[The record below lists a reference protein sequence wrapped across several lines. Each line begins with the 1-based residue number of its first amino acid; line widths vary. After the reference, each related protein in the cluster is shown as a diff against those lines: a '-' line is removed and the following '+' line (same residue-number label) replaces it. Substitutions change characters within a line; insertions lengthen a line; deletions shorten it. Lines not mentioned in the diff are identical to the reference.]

1 LALSDVVA
9 SGGREPY
16 IPGFKRPLNRSLSHQ
31 QNGSMLRGIHKASS
45 NWLGRAVMGVL
56 LGLIAISFGIWGIG
70 DIFRGF
76 GQSTVAKIGGTEIRV
91 EQFRQTYQ
99 DRLQQI
105 SRQVGRPV
113 TPDQARA
120 LGIDRQ
126 MLAEVVA
133 QTVLDERAKALK
145 LGVTEQEVARR
156 VMDDP
161 TFRGLSGQFDRSRFE
176 FLLRQIGYTE
186 ARYLAEQRRSML
198 RQQLTGTVG
207 SELVPP
213 KAAAEALNRYRN
225 EQRSIDFVLLD
236 RAQAGDVADPTPD
249 VLTKYFEERKV
260 LFRAPEYRKALLVTL
275 TPAELAAGVEI
286 SDADLKKGYE
296 ERKARYATAERRQ
309 LQQIAFPNIE
319 EAKAAAERIAKGT
332 TFAALAAERG
342 LKDPDIDLGTLAQS
356 AMVDRAVADA
366 AFALKQGEVSAPVEG
381 RFGIVLVHV
390 VKVEPSSTKPLE
402 EVADELKKDM
412 AAERSASNMIKL
424 HDSIEDER
432 LGGAALADIAK
443 KLNLKTRTIEAIDRS
458 GQGLDGKPVADLPQ
472 GIDLT
477 GAIFRA
483 DHGSDND
490 PLTIPQRGGY
500 VWYDVVEIKPARD
513 RPLDG
518 VKDQLVARW
527 RDDQIAA
534 RLKAKADEMLEKV
547 KAGTP
552 FLEVAK
558 ANKLNPEWRP
568 GLKRGNPPPGIP
580 ARALDE
586 VFRTPK
592 DAVATTEGA
601 SVTDRIVFVV
611 TEITV
616 PQLDPETDD
625 AKRID
630 ETLRRAM
637 ADDLLAQY
645 VSRLET
651 DIGVS
656 INQAALNQ
664 VTGASPA
671 N

>member
-1 LALSDVVA
+1 
-9 SGGREPY
+9 
-16 IPGFKRPLNRSLSHQ
+16 
-31 QNGSMLRGIHKASS
+31 
-45 NWLGRAVMGVL
+45 MGVL

-76 GQSTVAKIGGTEIRV
+76 GQSTVAKVGSTEIRIDH
-91 EQFRQTYQ
+91 FRQSYQ

-126 MLAEVVA
+126 MLAQVIAE
-133 QTVLDERAKALK
+133 TVLDERARTLK
-145 LGVTEQEVARR
+145 LGLTEQEVARR

-161 TFRGLSGQFDRSRFE
+161 NFRGLSGQFDRSRFE
-176 FLLRQIGYTE
+176 FVIRQVGYTE
-186 ARYLAEQRRSML
+186 ARYLAEQRRSLL
-198 RQQLTGTVG
+198 RQQLVGTVG
-207 SELVPP
+207 GELALP

-236 RAQAGDVADPTPD
+236 RTQAGEIADPTPD
-249 VLTKYFEERKV
+249 VLAKYFEERKV
-260 LFRAPEYRKALLVTL
+260 LFRAPEYRKVLLVTL

-296 ERKARYATAERRQ
+296 ERKARYVTAERRQ
-309 LQQIAFPNIE
+309 LQQIAFPTID
-319 EAKAAAERIAKGT
+319 EAKAAADRIAKGT

-342 LKDPDIDLGTLAQS
+342 LKDSDIDLGTMAQS

-390 VKVEPSSTKPLE
+390 VKVEPTSTKPLE
-402 EVADELKKDM
+402 EVTDELKKDM
-412 AAERSASNMIKL
+412 AAERSASDLTKL

-432 LGGAALADIAK
+432 LGGATLADIAK
-443 KLNLKTRTIEAIDRS
+443 KLNLKARTIEAIDRS
-458 GQGLDGKPVADLPQ
+458 GQDLDGKPIADLPQ
-472 GIDLT
+472 AIDLT

-483 DHGSDND
+483 DQGSDND

-500 VWYDVVEIKPARD
+500 VWFDVAENKPARD
-513 RPLDG
+513 RPLEE
-518 VKDQLVARW
+518 VKDQLVTRW
-527 RDDQIAA
+527 RDDQIVA
-534 RLKAKADEMLEKV
+534 RLKAKAGEMVEKI

-552 FLEVAK
+552 FAEVAK

-568 GLKRGNPPPGIP
+568 GLKRGNPPSGIP

-586 VFRTPK
+586 VFRTSK
-592 DAVATTEGA
+592 DAVTTAEGA
-601 SVTDRIVFVV
+601 SITDRLVFVV

-616 PQLDPETDD
+616 PPFDPESDD
-625 AKRID
+625 GKRID
-630 ETLRRAM
+630 EMLRRAM
-637 ADDLLAQY
+637 SDDLLAQY

>member
-1 LALSDVVA
+1 
-9 SGGREPY
+9 
-16 IPGFKRPLNRSLSHQ
+16 
-31 QNGSMLRGIHKASS
+31 
-45 NWLGRAVMGVL
+45 MGVL

-76 GQSTVAKIGGTEIRV
+76 GQSTVAKVGSTEIRV
-91 EQFRQTYQ
+91 DQFRQSYQ

-126 MLAEVVA
+126 MLAQVIAE
-133 QTVLDERAKALK
+133 TVLDERARALK
-145 LGVTEQEVARR
+145 LGLTEQEVARR

-161 TFRGLSGQFDRSRFE
+161 NFRGLSGQFDRSRFE
-176 FLLRQIGYTE
+176 FVIRQVGYTE
-186 ARYLAEQRRSML
+186 ARYLAEQRRSLL
-198 RQQLTGTVG
+198 RQQLVGTVG
-207 SELVPP
+207 GELAPP

-225 EQRSIDFVLLD
+225 EQRSIDFVSLD
-236 RAQAGDVADPTPD
+236 RAQAGEIADPTPD
-249 VLTKYFEERKV
+249 VLAKYFEERKV
-260 LFRAPEYRKALLVTL
+260 LFRAPEYRKVLLVTL
-275 TPAELAAGVEI
+275 TPAELASAVEI
-286 SDADLKKGYE
+286 SDADIKKGYE
-296 ERKARYATAERRQ
+296 ERKARYVTAERRH
-309 LQQIAFPNIE
+309 LQQIVFPNIE
-319 EAKAAAERIAKGT
+319 EAKSAADRIAKGT

-342 LKDPDIDLGTLAQS
+342 LKDPNIDLGTMAQS

-366 AFALKQGEVSAPVEG
+366 AFALKQGEVSVPVEG

-390 VKVEPSSTKPLE
+390 VKVEPTSTKPLD
-402 EVADELKKDM
+402 EVAADLKKDV
-412 AAERSASNMIKL
+412 AAERSASELIKI

-432 LGGAALADIAK
+432 LGGATLDDIAK

-472 GIDLT
+472 GVDLS
-477 GAIFRA
+477 GAVFRA
-483 DHGSDND
+483 DQGSDND
-490 PLTIPQRGGY
+490 PLQIPQRGGH
-500 VWYDVVEIKPARD
+500 VWYDVIEIKPARD
-513 RPLDG
+513 RPLEE
-518 VKDQLVARW
+518 VKDQLVTRW
-527 RDDQIAA
+527 RDDQIAE
-534 RLKAKADEMLEKV
+534 RLKAKADEMVEKI

-552 FLEVAK
+552 FAEVAK

-568 GLKRGNPPPGIP
+568 GLKRGNPPPGIA

-586 VFRTPK
+586 IFRTPK

-601 SVTDRIVFVV
+601 SITDRIVFVV

-616 PQLDPETDD
+616 PPLDPESAD

-637 ADDLLAQY
+637 SDDLLAQY

-664 VTGASPA
+664 VTGAIPA